1 MTAYFRGLKDKTDRR
16 FENVQM
22 MKLGSEDIDGER
34 TKVIYVTM
42 RNETVTL
49 NQQEYQLEMVHT

>member
-1 MTAYFRGLKDKTDRR
+1 MTAYFRSLTDKTYRK
-16 FENVQM
+16 FENVKM

-49 NQQEYQLEMVHT
+49 NQQEYQLEIVHT

>member
-1 MTAYFRGLKDKTDRR
+1 MTVYFRSLKDKTYRR

-22 MKLGSEDIDGER
+22 MKLGCEDIDGER

-42 RNETVTL
+42 RHKTETL
-49 NQQEYQLEMVHT
+49 KQNEYQLEMVHT

>member
-1 MTAYFRGLKDKTDRR
+1 MTVYFRSLKDKTYRR

-22 MKLGSEDIDGER
+22 MKLGYEDINGER

>member
-1 MTAYFRGLKDKTDRR
+1 MTAYFRSLKDNTYRR

>member
-1 MTAYFRGLKDKTDRR
+1 MTAYFRSLKDKTYRR

-49 NQQEYQLEMVHT
+49 NQKEYQIEMVHT

>member
-1 MTAYFRGLKDKTDRR
+1 MTAYFRSLKDKTYRR
-16 FENVQM
+16 FKNVQM

>member
-1 MTAYFRGLKDKTDRR
+1 MTAYFRSLKDKTYRR

-22 MKLGSEDIDGER
+22 MKLGCEDNNGER